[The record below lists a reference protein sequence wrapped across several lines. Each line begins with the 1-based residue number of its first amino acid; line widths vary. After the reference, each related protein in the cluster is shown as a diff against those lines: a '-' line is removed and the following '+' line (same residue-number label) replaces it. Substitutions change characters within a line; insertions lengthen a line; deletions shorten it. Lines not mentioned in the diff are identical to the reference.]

1 LITKDA
7 SIFRR
12 DSLTRTL
19 LILTFVTGIVD
30 VVSFLALGQ
39 VFSAMQTG
47 NVIFLGLGV
56 ARVSGAPVLAPLVAL
71 CAFLA
76 GGAAAALLTRTS
88 TPAAENRLR
97 IAMATEIVLLGVAA
111 LLAALVDVNPGDLT
125 AYVLIAI
132 LSVAMGLRNTIARGI
147 GDPNLATTV
156 LNLTLSAFVSSTP
169 TGIAA
174 ESELALRAA
183 AIAAILGGAIAGALL
198 LKVSLA
204 VALAAAAAVVVVA
217 AAVSS
222 RGSRDTSGPAP
233 SESGESRI

>member
-1 LITKDA
+1 M
-7 SIFRR
+7 R
-12 DSLTRTL
+12 DPLTRTL

-30 VVSFLALGQ
+30 VVSFLALGR
-39 VFSAMQTG
+39 VFAAMQTG

-56 ARVSGAPVLAPLVAL
+56 GGVAGAPLVAPLVAL
-71 CAFLA
+71 LAFLA
-76 GGAAAALLTRTS
+76 GGTAGALLARTA
-88 TPAAENRLR
+88 TPTAGHRLEL
-97 IAMATEIVLLGVAA
+97 AMGVEIVLLGAA
-111 LLAALVDVNPGDLT
+111 AVLAALTDVDPGGLSAD
-125 AYVLIAI
+125 VLIAF

-169 TGIAA
+169 TGIAS

-183 AIAAILGGAIAGALL
+183 AIGAILAGAIAGALL

-204 VALAAAAAVVVVA
+204 LAISTAAAVVVA

-222 RGSRDTSGPAP
+222 RGSRDASTLTPREP
-233 SESGESRI
+233 SPTR

>member
-1 LITKDA
+1 M
-7 SIFRR
+7 R
-12 DSLTRTL
+12 DPLTRTL

-39 VFSAMQTG
+39 VFAAMQTG

-56 ARVSGAPVLAPLVAL
+56 AGVSGAPVLAPLIAL
-71 CAFLA
+71 GAFLA
-76 GGAAAALLTRTS
+76 GGTAAALLARTA
-88 TPAAENRLR
+88 TPAAGDRLQL
-97 IAMATEIVLLGVAA
+97 AMAAEIGLLGIAA
-111 LLAALVDVNPGDLT
+111 VLAALTEVKPGGLT
-125 AYVLIAI
+125 AYLLIAI

-169 TGIAA
+169 TGIAT
-174 ESELALRAA
+174 ESELAMRAA
-183 AIAAILGGAIAGALL
+183 AIAAILAGAIAGALL

-204 VALAAAAAVVVVA
+204 LAIAAAAAVVVA

-222 RGSRDTSGPAP
+222 RGSRSTSAFAP
-233 SESGESRI
+233 SDPSPTR